1 MSVLLSLIAIALAVI
16 LGVAAFLLALRVRYV
31 EEILYKN
38 RGVLEIPEEH
48 E

>member
-1 MSVLLSLIAIALAVI
+1 MIAIALAVI

-31 EEILYKN
+31 EEIIYKN